1 MQAKEY
7 SPKEND
13 TKAKDAGMKDMTV
26 RTVNTTKGLTLE
38 VHSVRLMNMNVP
50 EEEQHDTAGFP
61 YECHPGQSVEI
72 MKAAVPEDEL
82 GRETWDGVGT
92 PYLQDKAYAAV
103 MCRILQNGYPIWHGE
118 TAGQPGQAYA
128 PIEIRDGTFITL
140 TLEDNSNWLG
150 NLDGRTVRILVPIEF
165 DPTVEDWK

>member
-1 MQAKEY
+1 MQAEEY

-13 TKAKDAGMKDMTV
+13 TKAKNTGMKDMTV

-38 VHSVRLMNMNVP
+38 IHSVRLMNMSVP
-50 EEEQHDTAGFP
+50 EEKQHDAAGFP
-61 YECHPGQSVEI
+61 YECLPGQSVEI
-72 MKAAVPEDEL
+72 MKAAVPEDEI
-82 GRETWDGVGT
+82 GREAWNGVGT
-92 PYLQDKAYAAV
+92 PYLQEKAYAAV

-118 TAGQPGQAYA
+118 TAGQPAQAYA
-128 PIEIRDGTFITL
+128 PIEIRDETFITL